1 MASDKDI
8 ERLVSGKENWN
19 SWATNEITQAEAE
32 KRKLVTVD
40 FSGHSFPNKAD
51 FSGYIFPGGANFTSA
66 TFAGEADFTGATFS
80 SSTYA
85 DRANFD
91 DCIFIGIARF
101 YEATFLGVATFARA
115 KFSHEALF
123 TRCSFADAANF
134 FRSQFLGEVN
144 FWEVTFSS
152 NAKFENAE
160 FVKRAEFTQATFNKL
175 TLFTGAIFSSGSTF
189 EGTRYSQPPNFL
201 STVFNVPPLMINAQ
215 VTPTEKTWWKMVFGK
230 TNLNDDDA
238 KLGKKRWQMFF
249 GKANLNDDAA
259 KYRRLKQLAQESR
272 DHESTLRF
280 LGQEL
285 KAKRFYETTGLSLI
299 PNILYGI
306 LSNFGQSIARPLTWL
321 FFFIAIPS
329 IYYTT
334 LAYPWTNGISPASAL
349 ICGTYLS
356 ITASGYLIGWEKL
369 VFHQKSLACLG
380 LGSVPQTGQALA
392 TFPLEVLFMLQS
404 AMSLLLFFLAGL
416 ALRNRFRLGGGDG
429 N

>member
-8 ERLVSGKENWN
+8 ERFASGKENWN

-32 KRKLVTVD
+32 KRNLATVD
-40 FSGHSFPNKAD
+40 FSGHTFPNKAG
-51 FSGYIFPGGANFTSA
+51 FSGYIFPGGANFTSS
-66 TFAGEADFTGATFS
+66 TFVVEADFTGAIFS
-80 SSTYA
+80 GSTYA
-85 DRANFD
+85 DRANFA
-91 DCIFIGIARF
+91 DCTF
-101 YEATFLGVATFARA
+101 YGEVTFLEATFSGVAIFERA
-115 KFSHEALF
+115 KFSHAALF
-123 TRCSFADAANF
+123 TRCSFAGEARF
-134 FRSQFLGEVN
+134 FRSQFSGEVN

-152 NAKFENAE
+152 NAKFEDAE
-160 FVKRAEFTQATFNKL
+160 FLKRAEFTRATFSKL
-175 TLFTGAIFSSGSTF
+175 ALFTGAIFSSGSTF
-189 EGTRYSQPPNFL
+189 EGTCYAHPPNFL
-201 STVFNVPPLMINAQ
+201 STVFDVPPLMINAQ
-215 VTPTEKTWWKMVFGK
+215 VNYPTGKEWWH
-230 TNLNDDDA
+230 TI
-238 KLGKKRWQMFF
+238 F
-249 GKANLNDDAA
+249 GKAHMNDDVA

-334 LAYPWTNGISPASAL
+334 LAYPWANGISPASAL
-349 ICGTYLS
+349 LCGTYLS
-356 ITASGYLIGWEKL
+356 ITASGYLVGWEKL

-380 LGSVPQTGQALA
+380 LGSMPQAGQPLA
-392 TFPLEVLFMLQS
+392 TFPLEVLFMMQS

-416 ALRNRFRLGGGDG
+416 ALRNRFRMSSGEG